1 MNIKSI
7 DFKFLIE
14 SDASPIILFN
24 QKGHIVYL
32 NDAGEILLGYVNH
45 KELFNIALNNAP
57 KDYGSR
63 TILMEL
69 RYHQLQFYAITISYN
84 SDEWIALRLYYRP
97 HSIEESKVDSSRL
110 RVTDINQLLDMAIKF
125 FKLNNSS
132 EIKLIT
138 DRELPPFKT
147 DQNIASKLFR
157 KTLEVFKSPLIS
169 ISLTMVPGEY
179 IVVNTKRYP
188 VIRVLFKGE
197 ERLDRQDSNLEIL
210 AESIGVAT
218 YFEKRRV
225 IYDFPFIEEKRGE

>member
-1 MNIKSI
+1 MNTKSI

-14 SDASPIILFN
+14 SDASPVILFN
-24 QKGHIVYL
+24 HKGHIVYL
-32 NDAGEILLGYVNH
+32 NDAGEILLGYINH
-45 KELFNIALNNAP
+45 KELFNIALKNAP

-69 RYHQLQFYAITISYN
+69 RYHQLQFYAITVSYN

-97 HSIEESKVDSSRL
+97 HSIEESRVDSNRL
-110 RVTDINQLLDMAIKF
+110 RVTDINQLLDMAIGF
-125 FKLNNSS
+125 FKLNSFS

-157 KTLEVFKSPLIS
+157 KTFEVFKSPLIS

-179 IVVNTKRYP
+179 IIVNTKRYP
-188 VIRVLFKGE
+188 VVRIIFKGE
-197 ERLDRQDSNLEIL
+197 ERINRQDNNLEIL

-218 YFEKRRV
+218 YFEEKEI
-225 IYDFPFIEEKRGE
+225 IYDFPFIEEERGE